1 MKSGREWNNEDKVQR
16 QILWKRP
23 NVDMGNK
30 KEHDDLGTYMS
41 QKHIQNPYF
50 CPILKQWECACLL
63 REGDNTVNK
72 MYSRSKGWPGYL
84 IFIQILDS
92 TCDVGTAGGE
102 HWIGKLTGDA
112 INGYSG
118 YKRHMYLAGIL
129 VTGREVGV
137 KVYSGSEDSRMYE
150 NGVCCCYKGLK
161 KISVSIVLINMWW
174 KIWAIFCCM
183 YVCESTWSSGIFIFY
198 YLCILLQKCWRIS
211 VLVLCVSSHVRVAG
225 MTFWVW
231 SWLLCCHDSW
241 STWNNMVCLNSH
253 EYAHIHI
260 CIKEENYLQT
270 FTSLVRT
277 LLTYHWRYGLS

>member
-92 TCDVGTAGGE
+92 TCDLGTAGGE

-161 KISVSIVLINMWW
+161 KNISKHCFNQYVVKNMSD
-174 KIWAIFCCM
+174 FLLH
-183 YVCESTWSSGIFIFY
+183 VCVWVRLKFRYIH
-198 YLCILLQKCWRIS
+198 ILLFMYSFTK
-211 VLVLCVSSHVRVAG
+211 VLK
-225 MTFWVW
+225 
-231 SWLLCCHDSW
+231 D
-241 STWNNMVCLNSH
+241 
-253 EYAHIHI
+253 
-260 CIKEENYLQT
+260 
-270 FTSLVRT
+270 
-277 LLTYHWRYGLS
+277 